1 MEVENCLLILV
12 EQRLKDALLLLH
24 VLVKVLQE
32 LVDFPCRLNIIKET
46 TEMKTTNLCV
56 TIMRRKVV

>member
-32 LVDFPCRLNIIKET
+32 LVDLPCKLISLNIVKKT
-46 TEMKTTNLCV
+46 TEYK
-56 TIMRRKVV
+56 RRLRKNMGIG

>member
-32 LVDFPCRLNIIKET
+32 LVDLPCKFISLNIVKKT
-46 TEMKTTNLCV
+46 TEYK
-56 TIMRRKVV
+56 KD